1 MANKAISKIKKASSA
16 RNEWEKLSQEAGELL
31 RVWRTSKG
39 ISLRSFSRQ
48 LGISATH
55 LSHLERGKRRWGN
68 EMLTKLAMYS
78 DLTKHE

>member
-68 EMLTKLAMYS
+68 EMLAKLAMYS